1 MNISIP
7 SILLSLV
14 GKCLLNWT
22 LVFLQSNHIR
32 KSFLGVF
39 SLSFAVIDTTLTLFV
54 TTLHIYADGY
64 AVLLGMQL
72 TRYHV
77 CLLVQILGH
86 IYSALQWP
94 VVVLAGLDHLC
105 TVTQRLQPTTA
116 RARWYLYIFVTSFLW
131 YLTAAY
137 VFLLSHFIPVLEDVP
152 HSQIHQCW
160 VSHTSQ
166 ILQVTML
173 LLLTLGCATL
183 HAGCSTQL
191 LKNPPLKDQIADQS
205 RLHTSRSVVYLAVHT
220 FLNTWA
226 PFLVFLAMLFLLP
239 VGIPAYLG
247 LNAAW
252 LCFLNSLLI
261 SVVLCVVR
269 PASQLAQGLATV
281 PADSFCEWRFKFSLA
296 AEDRT

>member
-1 MNISIP
+1 MNIPVS
-7 SILLSLV
+7 SILLSLG

-22 LVFLQSNHIR
+22 LVFLQSNHIC

-39 SLSFAVIDTTLTLFV
+39 SFSLAVVDTTLTLFV
-54 TTLHIYADGY
+54 ATLHIHADGY
-64 AVLLGMQL
+64 IFLLGMQM

-77 CLLVQILGH
+77 CLLVQILGQV
-86 IYSALQWP
+86 YNGLQWP

-116 RARWYLYIFVTSFLW
+116 RARWYLCFIVTAFLW

-137 VFLLSHFIPVLEDVP
+137 VFLLSDFIPVLEDVP

-160 VSHTSQ
+160 VFHTSQ
-166 ILQVTML
+166 ILQVAML
-173 LLLTLGCATL
+173 LILTLGCAML
-183 HAGCSTQL
+183 HARCSVGL
-191 LKNPPLKDQIADQS
+191 LKNPPLNDQITGQS
-205 RLHTSRSVVYLAVHT
+205 RPHTRRSIVHQAVHT
-220 FLNTWA
+220 FLSTWA
-226 PFLVFLAMLFLLP
+226 LLLVFLAVLFLLP

-261 SVVLCVVR
+261 SVVLCVVC
-269 PASQLAQGLATV
+269 PASQIAPGLATV